1 MSDSDS
7 CLTVS
12 FYLNNLNRA
21 RKDCTIN
28 ILHHQFAA
36 FMSYILSCIHII
48 GSLSFIYRF
57 FIVFSI
63 KSMISMCLN
72 IPESRH
78 QPRAPLVD
86 GIQHHRSC
94 FPGGSAK
101 AAENALTTCGIQQQL
116 GTDPW
121 REFLWFAGYPILYF
135 ITLGGF
141 IGVPLMDDS
150 CKALLHGAGNI

>member
-1 MSDSDS
+1 MSHDDS

-12 FYLNNLNRA
+12 FHLNNLNRA
-21 RKDCTIN
+21 RKDCTDHQYTASSICS
-28 ILHHQFAA
+28 IHVIHFIMHSHHWQFV
-36 FMSYILSCIHII
+36 IHIHI
-48 GSLSFIYRF
+48 FVF
-57 FIVFSI
+57 HCFSI

-78 QPRAPLVD
+78 QPRAPPFVD

-101 AAENALTTCGIQQQL
+101 AAENALTTCGIQKQL

-135 ITLGGF
+135 ITLGG
-141 IGVPLMDDS
+141 VHRCSP
-150 CKALLHGAGNI
+150 HG